1 MKRKRLKNSNR
12 LNYLFEEFSQ
22 RINKNNLFCFQ
33 SYQYGHIKLQRIH
46 NYCEKHGFILNHS
59 TINTIQKS
67 FANMI
72 TSTFDYG
79 IGEPKSN
86 NKITDIKLQ
95 LTHVNALPSRSE
107 QGIFIIIELGNLI
120 EDVRYNLVSLLGRQ
134 IPSYDILHSQ
144 GYNLAEQIRKS
155 NGTVLLDE
163 LAIGLKDF
171 LEQISL
177 NEKLPRS
184 LQLGLLLHFPIK
196 QNELNH
202 AEILSWSSRF
212 NCPDLLNHDFIKLFH
227 QSIKQYILYYDIN
240 LIACIQESVA
250 ALISVAFEYPNTL
263 ISLIFNHTFQLSF
276 VEDTEILRSKNIFQQ
291 FELRALYQTILS
303 FNFQF
308 IHSNKSIKSHAL
320 FQTLLTPI
328 DIYVMNK
335 LNVNYFDIFTCDS
348 CLLEIIRLLIIELC
362 IHEQLLPYILLSK
375 SKLYEH
381 GSICLKFVSYILQ
394 GKYSKLK
401 PYLNKL
407 GLKKIKKYTLIHM
420 EYICHIIIRR
430 STRILS
436 CLIACLSDRYNEENL
451 TIAIDSY
458 LYRLCPI
465 YQIYI
470 HHDIEYLR
478 KPWITMFHFVNATNK
493 SYLGSA
499 AVMGLQKT
507 QKAMINQDDNISHL
521 YVRKKRHQRTES
533 TKLSYS

>member
-1 MKRKRLKNSNR
+1 MQRKRLKDLNR

-33 SYQYGHIKLQRIH
+33 FYQYDHIKLQRIH

-72 TSTFDYG
+72 TTAFDNG
-79 IGEPKSN
+79 IGETKSN

-95 LTHVNALPSRSE
+95 LTHVNALPSRNE

-120 EDVRYNLVSLLGRQ
+120 EDVRYNLVSLLGKQ
-134 IPSYDILHSQ
+134 IPSYDILHSR

-155 NGTVLLDE
+155 NGTILIDQ

-177 NEKLPRS
+177 NEKLSRS

-227 QSIKQYILYYDIN
+227 QSIQKYILYYEIN

-276 VEDTEILRSKNIFQQ
+276 VEDTEILRSKNFFQQ
-291 FELRALYQTILS
+291 IPLRALYQTVLS

-308 IHSNKSIKSHAL
+308 IHSNKSIKTHAL
-320 FQTLLTPI
+320 FQTLLTSI
-328 DIYVMNK
+328 DIYVMHK

-362 IHEQLLPYILLSK
+362 KHEQLLSNILLSK
-375 SKLYEH
+375 SKLYKH

-407 GLKKIKKYTLIHM
+407 GLKKMKKINLIYM

-430 STRILS
+430 STKILS

-493 SYLGSA
+493 SYLGPA

-507 QKAMINQDDNISHL
+507 QKAMINQDDNSSHL
-521 YVRKKRHQRTES
+521 YVRNKRHQRTGS

>member
-320 FQTLLTPI
+320 F
-328 DIYVMNK
+328 
-335 LNVNYFDIFTCDS
+335 
-348 CLLEIIRLLIIELC
+348 
-362 IHEQLLPYILLSK
+362 
-375 SKLYEH
+375 
-381 GSICLKFVSYILQ
+381 
-394 GKYSKLK
+394 
-401 PYLNKL
+401 
-407 GLKKIKKYTLIHM
+407 
-420 EYICHIIIRR
+420 
-430 STRILS
+430 
-436 CLIACLSDRYNEENL
+436 
-451 TIAIDSY
+451 
-458 LYRLCPI
+458 
-465 YQIYI
+465 
-470 HHDIEYLR
+470 
-478 KPWITMFHFVNATNK
+478 
-493 SYLGSA
+493 
-499 AVMGLQKT
+499 
-507 QKAMINQDDNISHL
+507 
-521 YVRKKRHQRTES
+521 
-533 TKLSYS
+533 